1 MTVRDKIYRSYGKD
15 FQDTTLE
22 FDLPGAMRFAK
33 AYQYYLKGWL
43 PAQRDVLIV
52 DLGCGSGRL
61 LYFLK
66 SIGFKNLKGVD
77 ISADQVAVAKQV
89 ISDVEKADAL
99 DWLENRSNEFDLIIA
114 LDLIEHFYKEEA
126 LIILERCYNAL
137 KSGGRLILQTP
148 NADTPFGLY
157 HRYNDITHEWAYNV
171 NQLTRLLRRSG
182 FVGIQA
188 RETGPVPCGYSLVS
202 TIRYFFWK
210 LIRLSLIVWNLIET
224 GQVGSNILT
233 RVFLISAQK
242 P

>member
-1 MTVRDKIYRSYGKD
+1 
-15 FQDTTLE
+15 
-22 FDLPGAMRFAK
+22 MRFAK

-43 PAQRDVLIV
+43 PVRRDALIV
-52 DLGCGSGRL
+52 DLGCGSGKL
-61 LYFLK
+61 LHFLK
-66 SIGFKNLKGVD
+66 SIGYQNIKGVD
-77 ISADQVAVAKQV
+77 ISADQTFVAKQV
-89 ISDVEKADAL
+89 IEDVEEADAL
-99 DWLENRSNEFDLIIA
+99 DWLKNRSNEFDLIIA
-114 LDLIEHFYKEEA
+114 LDFIEHFYKEEA
-126 LIILERCYNAL
+126 LIFLERCYNAL

-157 HRYNDITHEWAYNV
+157 HRYNDITREWAYNV
-171 NQLTRLLRRSG
+171 NQLTRLLRRAG

-224 GQVGSNILT
+224 AQVGSNILT

>member
-1 MTVRDKIYRSYGKD
+1 MTMRDNIYRSYGKD

-22 FDLPGAMRFAK
+22 FDLPVAMRWAK
-33 AYQYYLKGWL
+33 AYQYYLRGWL
-43 PAQRDVLIV
+43 PTRRDVLIV

-61 LYFLK
+61 LYLLK

-89 ISDVEKADAL
+89 ISDVEEANAL
-99 DWLENRSNEFDLIIA
+99 DWLENRSNESDLIIA

-126 LIILERCYNAL
+126 LIFLERCYNAL

-148 NADTPFGLY
+148 NAETPFGLY

-171 NQLTRLLRRSG
+171 NQLARLLRRLG

-188 RETGPVPCGYSLVS
+188 RETGPVPWRYSLVS
-202 TIRYFFWK
+202 TIRCVFWK
-210 LIRLSLIVWNLIET
+210 FIRLFLIIWNIVET
-224 GQVGSNILT
+224 GEVGSNILT